1 MNGFE
6 LPPAYVLLEAWCLRL
21 SVILLHFLWQGVFI
35 GLLAVCVSRLLRHR
49 SANARYV
56 ANAVAL
62 SMMVLC
68 LAVTFVMTP
77 VPSIASIDRS
87 DAAIHLVVDQTH
99 GEPPMAVIQPG
110 DDEKPSDAAAVEQSL
125 PLDAAN
131 RPSEIT
137 PIDGIA
143 AVPSTIGEGTAVA
156 VISDRVTGTHAGPR
170 GRLIATILAGL
181 KPWANLVAGAYVL
194 GVLAM
199 MFRVIMALWGG
210 HRLRRD
216 ATLIGE
222 PGLLELVQV
231 QTGRIGLKAAPAIA
245 YCQRVATPAVV
256 GILRPMILL
265 PPAALSGLSTFEL
278 EALLIHEL
286 AHIRRYDL
294 LVNLLQRLV
303 ESVLFFHPAVWYVSR
318 RLNVEREHCCD
329 DLVLSAGIP
338 PLSYADAL
346 VRMAEICSGASTAAE
361 VALAATAG
369 KCPTELKR
377 RVLRVLDPA
386 GQPGPRLRLTRWG
399 VVCFLAM
406 CGGLTL
412 APAAFEIW
420 VGNGNDAVAEQV
432 DTPSQD
438 RAALLALARQDRF
451 EEGKVVSLDPIFGT
465 ITGRGGK
472 PVAGAKVHLREHPI
486 SWDSWGRNTP
496 TKTRDLAAAVSDD
509 EGRFRFENVESQP
522 LSILRQEVLPV
533 DLIVVAEGYA
543 VAWREISECGAADFQ
558 LKLGATVRGRIV
570 DDQGRAATG
579 TTIRVLRFVP
589 LTEIA
594 NMNLAQYSYPRTID
608 NTLDLACA
616 RFQIAAAADEQ
627 GEFVLGGLPQNSGC
641 VLEVSDPRYY
651 CEVVYT
657 TANPDH
663 PTWRDSATLTEP
675 AASSYYVPSPY
686 ASSLSDDQ
694 QTKRPARFGLRESVQ
709 VSPIQL
715 ALHRGIQLRVR
726 VVDDETG
733 EPIRRARLP
742 EGPIFTYPG
751 RGLTDDNGEYLYTQL
766 EPGFLSL
773 EVTPPAGSQW
783 IEQRAEVELTE
794 GSFEATAEVRLS
806 RAALITGK
814 VIDRTTGRGI
824 PDVPLRHVV
833 AREQGAVIA
842 NTKTAQDGTF
852 RIMGSP
858 GDGSVMILGSVAGYE
873 TPIQSGSVPE
883 QFSRNVH
890 ATLKEPQTDVI
901 FELEPDVL
909 FHGRTLGPQGEPI
922 GGVEITGS
930 IPRGSVGGGE
940 WYSPVKLTSQPDGRY
955 VLVGFYADVQQNRQP
970 EIPILF
976 QDKSRGLAARVV
988 FSPPTDE
995 SKEIERDVRL
1005 LPVGT
1010 VTGRV
1015 IDDHTKQPIA
1025 GVDIGVTLW
1034 TGNSGQHVGGTRTDD
1049 QGRYTYTG
1057 LVPGE
1062 EHTVDVRAEGFSST
1076 DGQSACT
1083 EHFSVEPGEVH
1094 SLPDFLVTP
1103 NVIAQSGV
1111 DIPEAKAPDI
1121 TGLPPQE
1128 ALQLLLSRY
1137 EEDHTAY
1144 RERVDAAKDDSLIN
1158 KIVARQE
1165 PTNAYSVAFEALAKA
1180 NPNSDVEL
1188 KSLIWICDSSVVAG
1202 IDATKL
1208 YERKGAAANRLI
1220 ERYIDRREIVDCLD
1234 SLVYRTEKPHETA
1247 LMLMDK
1253 SPHREVQ
1260 GRACLLAAQV
1270 FERDLDLAKQMGRSP
1285 SEAVRRKAIQYYRQA
1300 ATQFGDVPYWQTST
1314 IGEHATK
1321 ALNELEN
1328 LWIGAEAPDIVGQDL
1343 DGKPLK
1349 LSDFRGKIVILAFTD
1364 EIRYWSLMPKT
1375 IEQYTK
1381 DGQVVVLGVYSGRDR
1396 DAARQAAIEQ
1406 ELDWPIWFDAANQP
1420 GSIVSAWNN
1429 TRWPN
1434 YHVLDQQGVIRYKD
1448 IDRSRIPGAIES
1460 LWPKREK

>member
-6 LPPAYVLLEAWCLRL
+6 LPPAFVLLEACCLRL
-21 SVILLHFLWQGVFI
+21 SVALLHFLWQGVLI
-35 GLLAVCVSRLLRHR
+35 GLLAVGVSRLLRHR

-62 SMMVLC
+62 SMMALC
-68 LAVTFVMTP
+68 LAGTFVMTP

-87 DAAIHLVVDQTH
+87 DPAIHSVMDQAY
-99 GEPPMAVIQPG
+99 GEPPMAAIQRG
-110 DDEKPSDAAAVEQSL
+110 DDERPNDAAAVQQSPAL
-125 PLDAAN
+125 VAAN
-131 RPSEIT
+131 RSSEIT
-137 PIDGIA
+137 PKDGFA
-143 AVPSTIGEGTAVA
+143 AVPATVGEDTAVA
-156 VISDRVTGTHAGPR
+156 AIADRVAGPHAGPVE
-170 GRLIATILAGL
+170 GLIATILAGL

-199 MFRVIMALWGG
+199 MFRVMLALWGG

-231 QTGRIGLKAAPAIA
+231 QTRRIGLKAAPAIA

-303 ESVLFFHPAVWYVSR
+303 EAVLFFHPAVWYVSR

-338 PLSYADAL
+338 PLGYADAL

-361 VALAATAG
+361 VALAANAG

-406 CGGLTL
+406 WVGLIL
-412 APAAFEIW
+412 APAAFEVW
-420 VGNGNDAVAEQV
+420 VGNGSDAAAEQV

-472 PVAGAKVHLREHPI
+472 PVVGAKVYLREHPI
-486 SWDSWGRNTP
+486 SWESWGRNTP
-496 TKTRDLAAAVSDD
+496 TTTRDLTATVADD
-509 EGRFRFENVESQP
+509 KGQFRFENVESQP
-522 LSILRQEVLPV
+522 LNILRQEVLPV

-543 VAWREISECGAADFQ
+543 VAWREMSECGAADFQ

-570 DDQGRAATG
+570 DEQGRAATG

-594 NMNLAQYSYPRTID
+594 NMNLAHHSYPRTID

-616 RFQIAAAADEQ
+616 GFQIAAAADEQ
-627 GEFVLGGLPQNSGC
+627 GEFVLDGLPQNSGS
-641 VLEVSDPRYY
+641 VLEVSDPRYH

-663 PTWRDSATLTEP
+663 PTWRDSAKLSEP

-686 ASSLSDDQ
+686 DSSPSVNQ
-694 QTKRPARFGLRESVQ
+694 ETKRRARFGLRESVQ

-733 EPIRRARLP
+733 EPIRQARLP

-773 EVTPPAGSQW
+773 EDIPPDGSQW

-794 GSFEATAEVRLS
+794 GSFEAAAEVRLS
-806 RAALITGK
+806 RAALIAGK
-814 VIDRTTGRGI
+814 VVDRTTGRGI

-833 AREQGAVIA
+833 AREHGSVVA

-852 RIMGSP
+852 RIMGAP
-858 GDGSVMILGSVAGYE
+858 GDGSVKIHGSVAGYE
-873 TPIQSGSVPE
+873 TPILSGTVPE

-890 ATLKEPQTDVI
+890 ATLKEPLTDVI

-930 IPRGSVGGGE
+930 IPRGSDGNA
-940 WYSPVKLTSQPDGRY
+940 YSPVKLTSQRDGRY
-955 VLVGFYADVQQNRQP
+955 VLVGFYADVLQNRQP

-976 QDKSRGLAARVV
+976 QDKSRGLAVRVV

-995 SKEIERDVRL
+995 IKEIEQDIRL
-1005 LPVGT
+1005 LPAGT

-1015 IDDHTKQPIA
+1015 IDDHTKKPIA
-1025 GVDIGVTLW
+1025 GAAIGVLLW
-1034 TGNSGQHVGGTRTDD
+1034 TGNGGQHVGGARTDD

-1062 EHTVDVRAEGFSST
+1062 EHTVDIRAEGFSSN
-1076 DGQSACT
+1076 DGQSACS

-1094 SLPDFLVTP
+1094 SIPDFLMTP
-1103 NVIAQSGV
+1103 KVVAQSVV
-1111 DIPEAKAPDI
+1111 DIPEATAPDI
-1121 TGLPPQE
+1121 TGLSPQE
-1128 ALQLLLSRY
+1128 ALQRLLSRY
-1137 EEDHTAY
+1137 QEDHIAY
-1144 RERVDAAKDDSLIN
+1144 RERVDAAKDQSLIN

-1165 PTNAYSVAFEALAKA
+1165 PTNAYSVAFETLAKA

-1188 KSLIWICDSSVVAG
+1188 KSLIWICGSSVVAG

-1208 YERKGAAANRLI
+1208 YDRKGAAANRLM
-1220 ERYIDRREIVDCLD
+1220 EKYIDRQEIVDCLD

-1247 LMLMDK
+1247 LALMDK

-1285 SEAVRRKAIQYYRQA
+1285 SEAVRRQAIQYYRQA
-1300 ATQFGDVPYWQTST
+1300 ATQYGDVPYWQTST
-1314 IGEHATK
+1314 IGEHAAK

-1364 EIRYWSLMPKT
+1364 QIRYWSLMPKT

-1381 DGQVVVLGVYSGRDR
+1381 DGQVVVLGVYSGQDR
-1396 DAARQAAIEQ
+1396 GAARQVAIEQ

-1429 TRWPN
+1429 TSWPN

-1448 IDRSRIPGAIES
+1448 IDRNRIPGAIES

>member
-1 MNGFE
+1 M
-6 LPPAYVLLEAWCLRL
+6 
-21 SVILLHFLWQGVFI
+21 
-35 GLLAVCVSRLLRHR
+35 
-49 SANARYV
+49 
-56 ANAVAL
+56 
-62 SMMVLC
+62 
-68 LAVTFVMTP
+68 
-77 VPSIASIDRS
+77 
-87 DAAIHLVVDQTH
+87 
-99 GEPPMAVIQPG
+99 
-110 DDEKPSDAAAVEQSL
+110 
-125 PLDAAN
+125 
-131 RPSEIT
+131 
-137 PIDGIA
+137 
-143 AVPSTIGEGTAVA
+143 
-156 VISDRVTGTHAGPR
+156 
-170 GRLIATILAGL
+170 
-181 KPWANLVAGAYVL
+181 
-194 GVLAM
+194 
-199 MFRVIMALWGG
+199 
-210 HRLRRD
+210 
-216 ATLIGE
+216 
-222 PGLLELVQV
+222 
-231 QTGRIGLKAAPAIA
+231 
-245 YCQRVATPAVV
+245 
-256 GILRPMILL
+256 
-265 PPAALSGLSTFEL
+265 
-278 EALLIHEL
+278 
-286 AHIRRYDL
+286 
-294 LVNLLQRLV
+294 
-303 ESVLFFHPAVWYVSR
+303 
-318 RLNVEREHCCD
+318 
-329 DLVLSAGIP
+329 
-338 PLSYADAL
+338 
-346 VRMAEICSGASTAAE
+346 
-361 VALAATAG
+361 
-369 KCPTELKR
+369 
-377 RVLRVLDPA
+377 
-386 GQPGPRLRLTRWG
+386 
-399 VVCFLAM
+399 
-406 CGGLTL
+406 
-412 APAAFEIW
+412 
-420 VGNGNDAVAEQV
+420 
-432 DTPSQD
+432 
-438 RAALLALARQDRF
+438 
-451 EEGKVVSLDPIFGT
+451 
-465 ITGRGGK
+465 
-472 PVAGAKVHLREHPI
+472 
-486 SWDSWGRNTP
+486 
-496 TKTRDLAAAVSDD
+496 SDD
-509 EGRFRFENVESQP
+509 KGRFRFENVESQP

-570 DDQGRAATG
+570 DEQGRAATG

-594 NMNLAQYSYPRTID
+594 NMNLAHHSYPRTID

-616 RFQIAAAADEQ
+616 SFQIAAAADEQ
-627 GEFVLGGLPQNSGC
+627 GEFVLDGLPQNSGG
-641 VLEVSDPRYY
+641 VLEVSDPRYH

-663 PTWRDSATLTEP
+663 PAWRDSATLSEP

-686 ASSLSDDQ
+686 ASSLSVNQ
-694 QTKRPARFGLRESVQ
+694 QTKWPARFGFRESVQ

-766 EPGFLSL
+766 EPGFLSV
-773 EVTPPAGSQW
+773 EVTPPDGSQW

-794 GSFEATAEVRLS
+794 GSFEVAAEVRLS

-814 VIDRTTGRGI
+814 VVDRTTGRGI

-833 AREQGAVIA
+833 AREHGAAVA
-842 NTKTAQDGTF
+842 NTKTDQDGTF
-852 RIMGSP
+852 RIMGAP
-858 GDGSVMILGSVAGYE
+858 GDGYVKIHGSVAGYE
-873 TPIQSGSVPE
+873 TPILSGTVPE
-883 QFSRNVH
+883 QFSRNVD

-930 IPRGSVGGGE
+930 IPRGSVGDGNS
-940 WYSPVKLTSQPDGRY
+940 YSPVKLTSQRDGRY
-955 VLVGFYADVQQNRQP
+955 VLVGFYADVLQNRQP
-970 EIPILF
+970 EIPILCR
-976 QDKSRGLAARVV
+976 DKSRGLAVRVV

-995 SKEIERDVRL
+995 TKEIEQDIRL
-1005 LPVGT
+1005 LPAGT

-1015 IDDHTKQPIA
+1015 IDDHTKKPIA
-1025 GVDIGVTLW
+1025 GAGIGVSLW

-1062 EHTVDVRAEGFSST
+1062 EHTVDIRAEGFSST
-1076 DGQSACT
+1076 GGRSACS
-1083 EHFSVEPGEVH
+1083 ELFSVEPGEVY
-1094 SLPDFLVTP
+1094 SMPDFLVTP
-1103 NVIAQSGV
+1103 KVIAQSVV

-1121 TGLPPQE
+1121 MGLSPQE

-1137 EEDHTAY
+1137 QDDRTAY
-1144 RERVDAAKDDSLIN
+1144 RERVDAAKDPSMIS

-1165 PTNAYSVAFEALAKA
+1165 PTNAYSVAFETLAKA

-1188 KSLIWICDSSVVAG
+1188 KSLIWTCDSSVVAG

-1208 YERKGAAANRLI
+1208 YDRKGAAANRLMD
-1220 ERYIDRREIVDCLD
+1220 RYIDRQEIVDCLD

-1247 LMLMDK
+1247 LALMDK

-1285 SEAVRRKAIQYYRQA
+1285 SEAVRRQAIKYYRQA
-1300 ATQFGDVPYWQTST
+1300 ATQYGDVPYWRTST
-1314 IGEHATK
+1314 IGEHAAR

-1343 DGKPLK
+1343 DAKPLK
-1349 LSDFRGKIVILAFTD
+1349 LSDLRGKIVILAFTD
-1364 EIRYWSLMPKT
+1364 QIRDWSLMPKT

-1396 DAARQAAIEQ
+1396 EAARQAAIEQ

-1429 TRWPN
+1429 TSWPN

-1448 IDRSRIPGAIES
+1448 IDRNRIPGAIES